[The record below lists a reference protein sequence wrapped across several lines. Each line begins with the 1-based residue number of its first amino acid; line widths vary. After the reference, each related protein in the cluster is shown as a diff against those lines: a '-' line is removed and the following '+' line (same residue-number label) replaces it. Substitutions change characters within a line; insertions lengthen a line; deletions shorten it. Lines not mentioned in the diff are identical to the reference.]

1 MQNEVKM
8 MAFKIFRK
16 EKPEDEEEFIEIEGE
31 TEERRRVNIK
41 IENLNDYRDIDN
53 IQRQVREGNIVF
65 LRIKRMKER
74 DLGELKRSIERLRR
88 AATSM
93 NGDIVGVDEEFLIL
107 TPSFAKVYRGETEA
121 TTATDITK

>member
-1 MQNEVKM
+1 MQHEVKL
-8 MAFKIFRK
+8 MAFKMFRK
-16 EKPEDEEEFIEIEGE
+16 DEPENEEEFIEIESE
-31 TEERRRVNIK
+31 TEGERRRVNIK

-53 IQRQVREGNIVF
+53 IQRLVREGNIVF

-88 AATSM
+88 ATTSM

-107 TPSFAKVYRGETEA
+107 TPSFAKVYRGEPEITS
-121 TTATDITK
+121 DITK

>member
-1 MQNEVKM
+1 MQNEVKL
-8 MAFKIFRK
+8 MAFKMFRK
-16 EKPEDEEEFIEIEGE
+16 DEPEDEEEFIEIEGE
-31 TEERRRVNIK
+31 NEGEKRRVNIR

-53 IQRQVREGNIVF
+53 IQRQVREGSIVF

-88 AATSM
+88 ATISM

-107 TPSFAKVYRGETEA
+107 TPSFAKIFRGEPE
-121 TTATDITK
+121 TATDITK